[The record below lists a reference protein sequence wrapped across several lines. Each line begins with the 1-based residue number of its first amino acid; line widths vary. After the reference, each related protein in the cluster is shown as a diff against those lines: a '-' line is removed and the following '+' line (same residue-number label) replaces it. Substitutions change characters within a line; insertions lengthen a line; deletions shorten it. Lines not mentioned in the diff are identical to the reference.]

1 MSNPLTNLHPLR
13 SANIQGVTAEA
24 LSYMASPKKRR
35 PLEMMSVKTAEDA
48 AIALGDDGNEHHCPL
63 CNDFFTTKG
72 FVAHARR
79 CIEARVPRKFLWTP
93 PGFSTNAIQS
103 YTEERPLEP
112 GGLFS

>member
-1 MSNPLTNLHPLR
+1 MDKQLTDLYPVR
-13 SANIQGVTAEA
+13 SVNIQGATAEA
-24 LSYMASPKKRR
+24 FSYMASPSRRR
-35 PLEMMSVKTAEDA
+35 PLEVMSVKTIEDA
-48 AIALGDDGNEHHCPL
+48 ALALGDDGNEHHCPL

-93 PGFSTNAIQS
+93 PGFSTSAIQHYS
-103 YTEERPLEP
+103 EERPLEP